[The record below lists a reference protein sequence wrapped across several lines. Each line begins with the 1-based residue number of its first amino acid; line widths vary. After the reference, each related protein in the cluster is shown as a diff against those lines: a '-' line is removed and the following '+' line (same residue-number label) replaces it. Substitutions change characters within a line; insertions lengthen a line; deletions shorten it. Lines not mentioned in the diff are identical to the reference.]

1 MYIKYFFIYLFSKDK
16 VLCFIKIGKSKNSK
30 IMQLMHLKAKSGK
43 TTKFMLLISCRNTKK
58 VVDIKI
64 RISKGK
70 IEHDY

>member
-30 IMQLMHLKAKSGK
+30 VMQLMHLKAKSGK
-43 TTKFMLLISCRNTKK
+43 TTKFMLLISHRNTKK

>member
-1 MYIKYFFIYLFSKDK
+1 MYIKYFFIYLFSKGK

-43 TTKFMLLISCRNTKK
+43 TTKFMLLISQRNTKE

-64 RISKGK
+64 RKSKGK
-70 IEHDY
+70 IEQDY